1 MTLQTYRA
9 LAWSPAG
16 ILVGQANGRLL
27 ALSARGEVVFDAV
40 ISESH
45 GITEVERLV
54 DVVGRPWVDAQMMCA
69 ATFQGAF
76 SLHELSEWSDSLE
89 PKGGRRYGPLLRPRK
104 DVHSGREGNYSCV

>member
-1 MTLQTYRA
+1 M
-9 LAWSPAG
+9 
-16 ILVGQANGRLL
+16 GQANGRLL

-69 ATFQGAF
+69 ATFQGALVCMN
-76 SLHELSEWSDSLE
+76 SQNGQTRWSQ
-89 PKGGRRYGPLLRPRK
+89 KVNAVTPLLRPRK